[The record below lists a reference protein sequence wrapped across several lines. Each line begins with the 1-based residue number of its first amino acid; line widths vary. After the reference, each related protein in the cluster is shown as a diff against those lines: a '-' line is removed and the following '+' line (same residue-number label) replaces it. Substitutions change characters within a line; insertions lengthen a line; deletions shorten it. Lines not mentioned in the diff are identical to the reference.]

1 MPKII
6 ESIRS
11 VLQLFLLQC
20 YLPSDPFVS
29 SLQLQKHPRAVP
41 LVLRQTSQLHFPQFP
56 RGLSL
61 YCNLFLQR
69 WLFLQEA
76 AYPQPD
82 RIQPMLIGIGER
94 YEGVQL
100 YPTTPTGE

>member
-6 ESIRS
+6 KPIRS
-11 VLQLFLLQC
+11 VLKLFLLQR

-61 YCNLFLQR
+61 YRYLFFQR
-69 WLFLQEA
+69 WLFLQQA

-82 RIQPMLIGIGER
+82 RIQPMLIGIGQR
-94 YEGVQL
+94 YQGVQL